1 MTQPDPDE
9 GTTMWLMLEFG
20 LTIEEVACLWDAPG
34 PWGAE
39 SDGTEGS
46 TATT

>member
-34 PWGAE
+34 PWTDAALRG
-39 SDGTEGS
+39 EGEGE
-46 TATT
+46 